1 MMTVTWLG
9 ILFCLSQSAM
19 FSGLN
24 LALFGISRLRLEVEV
39 KSGNKAA
46 AKVLDFRKDSNF
58 LLTTILWGNVSI
70 NVLLTLLSD
79 SILAGVS
86 AFIFSTVVITLVGEI
101 MPQAYFSRNALRMA
115 SLLGPLL
122 RFYQLLLYPVAKPS
136 AKMLDW
142 WLGKEGVQYFREQDL
157 MEVIRKHIDADEAD
171 IARFEGLGA
180 MNFLAI
186 DDLLVT
192 HIGEPVDPLSIITLP
207 VSSGRP
213 VFPKVTRSPED
224 PFLGQVNKSGRKWII
239 LTDTEGC
246 PLLIMDADG
255 FLREAL
261 LQESPTNPFLFC
273 HRPIVVSD
281 TNTSLDSV
289 ISQWTVYSDHPSDDI
304 IDQDIILVWAGEK
317 RIITGSDILGR
328 LLRGIAIRKNN
339 SQNVSPWPDQH
350 EL

>member
-1 MMTVTWLG
+1 MTTLTWIC
-9 ILFCLSQSAM
+9 ILLCLSQSAM

-39 KSGNKAA
+39 QSGNKAA
-46 AKVLDFRKDSNF
+46 SKVLGFRKDSNF
-58 LLTTILWGNVSI
+58 LLTTILWGNVGI

-79 SILAGVS
+79 SVLAGVS
-86 AFIFSTVVITLVGEI
+86 SFIFSTVVITLVGEI

-122 RFYQLLLYPVAKPS
+122 RFYQFLLYPVAKPS
-136 AKMLDW
+136 AKVLDW

-171 IARFEGLGA
+171 IDRFEGLGA

-192 HIGEPVDPLSIITLP
+192 HVGEPVDPESVISLP

-213 VFPKVTRSPED
+213 VFPEFTRSPED
-224 PFLGQVNKSGRKWII
+224 PFLGQVNRSGRKWLI
-239 LTDTEGC
+239 LTDPEGH

-255 FLREAL
+255 FLRDAL
-261 LQESPTNPFLFC
+261 LHDSSTNPFQYC
-273 HRPIVVSD
+273 HRPIVVND
-281 TNTSLDSV
+281 INTPLDSV
-289 ISQWTVYSDHPSDDI
+289 ISQWTVHSDHPSDDI
-304 IDQDIILVWAGEK
+304 IDKDIILIWAEEK

-328 LLRGIAIRKNN
+328 LLRGITIRKNN
-339 SQNVSPWPDQH
+339 SQNVSPLSDQH